1 MVNGKYINDPSMQ
14 EVNIELL
21 KRPNAKNTLSEA
33 YNSLY
38 NSLGVEPGLLSKTK
52 MGRELNKKYRDDSVD
67 AKIYSIDY
75 IKSNSSSDIVDE
87 ILRTAES
94 THHDKIGK
102 APEIKDELWQIIRKI
117 QLQDHLSNEMVVAQI
132 QKYFDYIKEMEKNY
146 G

>member
-1 MVNGKYINDPSMQ
+1 MVNTDYINDLAKQ
-14 EVNIELL
+14 EIDISKL
-21 KRPNAKNTLSEA
+21 KLPKKNTLSDA

-52 MGRELNKKYRDDSVD
+52 MGRELSKKYRDDSVD

-75 IKSNSSSDIVDE
+75 IKNNSSSDTINE
-87 ILRTAES
+87 LLKTTES
-94 THHDKIGK
+94 THHNENTK

-117 QLQDHLSNEMVVAQI
+117 QLQDHLSNEMVVTQI